1 VGDDNDN
8 DNEHENTGIK
18 LQGEGGS
25 RPIGLLNPSAGL
37 ASSQP
42 LVDPKVDQSPARIAA
57 YLETLADETGGEA
70 FVITN
75 NITGAIRQAV
85 EDSAATYT
93 LGFYIDRPSIDGKF
107 HELKVE
113 VKRKGVKVRYP
124 KAYLAL
130 EDTPATKDQR
140 RNSLLTAVR
149 SPIESSAIPVQ
160 VRVERVEKPLP
171 HWLSIFGSIDIHSV
185 QVLQNSGVRKVA
197 LDVVTIEQDQ
207 SGKVIPLSQIK

>member
-8 DNEHENTGIK
+8 DNHNEHENTGIK

-57 YLETLADETGGEA
+57 YPIDARGLLAREPSQSQQDEIDFDRVLRNGKSMPAQSLQPVGDDTMDMETLADETGGEA

-93 LGFYIDRPSIDGKF
+93 LGFISI
-107 HELKVE
+107 
-113 VKRKGVKVRYP
+113 
-124 KAYLAL
+124 AL
-130 EDTPATKDQR
+130 
-140 RNSLLTAVR
+140 R
-149 SPIESSAIPVQ
+149 SMESSMNL
-160 VRVERVEKPLP
+160 R
-171 HWLSIFGSIDIHSV
+171 
-185 QVLQNSGVRKVA
+185 
-197 LDVVTIEQDQ
+197 
-207 SGKVIPLSQIK
+207 

>member
-1 VGDDNDN
+1 MGDDNDN

-42 LVDPKVDQSPARIAA
+42 LVDPKAVDPKVDQSPARIASYPIDA
-57 YLETLADETGGEA
+57 RGLLAREPSQSQQDEIDFDRVSRNGKSMPAQSLQPVDDDTMDMETLADETGGEA

-75 NITGAIRQAV
+75 NIPGAIRQVV

-93 LGFYIDRPSIDGKF
+93 LGFYIDRASIDGKF

-140 RNSLLTAVR
+140 RNSC
-149 SPIESSAIPVQ
+149 
-160 VRVERVEKPLP
+160 
-171 HWLSIFGSIDIHSV
+171 
-185 QVLQNSGVRKVA
+185 
-197 LDVVTIEQDQ
+197 
-207 SGKVIPLSQIK
+207 